1 MNSSLIINQGLDS
14 KGKLI
19 DTIHCCKR
27 KRSTLGTLNFD
38 DMVKIIWKSEVYE
51 LEKGFLIITLLDGLH
66 NISLVS
72 KEFMFVSWFFNN
84 IESIVEE
91 LHVQGNKYYIEF
103 TNEKLYNLFK
113 TKYRFKLKK
122 FYVKEY
128 ENCNFVLTRR
138 D

>member
-1 MNSSLIINQGLDS
+1 
-14 KGKLI
+14 
-19 DTIHCCKR
+19 
-27 KRSTLGTLNFD
+27 
-38 DMVKIIWKSEVYE
+38 MVKIIWNSEVYE

-72 KEFMFVSWFFNN
+72 KEFMFVNWFFNN

-122 FYVKEY
+122 FYAKEY
-128 ENCNFVLTRR
+128 ESCNFVLTRR